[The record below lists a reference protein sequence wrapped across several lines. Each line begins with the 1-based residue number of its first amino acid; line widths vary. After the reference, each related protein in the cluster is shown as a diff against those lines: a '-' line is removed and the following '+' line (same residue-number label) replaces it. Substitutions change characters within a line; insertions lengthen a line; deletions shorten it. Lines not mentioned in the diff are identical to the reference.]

1 MFGFEKSHKRSN
13 GEAICTEKRLEENG
27 VIFYIHL
34 MRTRMLS
41 FLLCGWVT
49 MLLIGVQGMAQSPDL
64 NTEDRDLVRV
74 TRHPDGARS
83 IYKREKN
90 KPGMR
95 CATYFQGR
103 LVAINDY
110 LEGKYGQL
118 VGCNIYDYKRE
129 LIYQVSYGYDRR
141 SRLIEERMYRA
152 GDKKL
157 VQRVIYTYDAAG
169 NRNKP
174 IIISLNTNSQVI
186 DARDTI
192 RPTMQDGDPFAKSP
206 QRRPR

>member
-1 MFGFEKSHKRSN
+1 MKSDSQ
-13 GEAICTEKRLEENG
+13 AFCTEKRLEERDA
-27 VIFYIHL
+27 IFYIHFMTVRL
-34 MRTRMLS
+34 LS
-41 FLLCGWVT
+41 FFLCGWT
-49 MLLIGVQGMAQSPDL
+49 ALLLIGTQSMAQSPDL

-95 CATYFQGR
+95 CATYFQGK

-186 DARDTI
+186 DARDAI
-192 RPTMQDGDPFAKSP
+192 RPTMQDGDPFAKS
-206 QRRPR
+206 QQNKSR

>member
-1 MFGFEKSHKRSN
+1 MKSDRQTF
-13 GEAICTEKRLEENG
+13 CTEKRLEERNA
-27 VIFYIHL
+27 IFYIRFMTVRL
-34 MRTRMLS
+34 LS
-41 FLLCGWVT
+41 FFLCGWT
-49 MLLIGVQGMAQSPDL
+49 ALLLIGSQSMAQSPDL

-95 CATYFQGR
+95 CATYFQGK

-186 DARDTI
+186 DARDAI
-192 RPTMQDGDPFAKSP
+192 RPTMQDGDPFAKS
-206 QRRPR
+206 QQNKFR